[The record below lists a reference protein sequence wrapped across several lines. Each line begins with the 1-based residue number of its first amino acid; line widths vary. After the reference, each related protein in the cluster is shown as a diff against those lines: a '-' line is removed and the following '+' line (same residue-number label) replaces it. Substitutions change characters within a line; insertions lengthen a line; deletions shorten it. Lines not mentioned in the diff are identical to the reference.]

1 MEGVHGSHEN
11 PFRPQTTTVV
21 AMYPLSES
29 QINFIQRDILARGI
43 QLESLQQ
50 DLLDHLCCVME
61 NELTA
66 EDDFETFYRQRIT
79 YLYKRDLR
87 EIEEE
92 TRSLLTFKNYYAMK
106 KIMLLSG
113 GLLAF
118 FLVTG
123 LVLKF
128 LHLPGAAA
136 MLVLGVG
143 LLNFVFLPLLVS
155 LKIRENRSKREKLI
169 AGLATLC
176 GMLMSIGLIFK
187 VMHWPGA
194 NVLVVTGFG
203 ALLLLFLPVYFFTG
217 IRSPETKI
225 NTIVSSV
232 IILSS
237 VSLILI
243 LVRSPKATQDLYATT
258 TASVLRSEQILNVE
272 YKKLQELQLDR
283 AKAFYGNEI
292 YDLCQ
297 HLKKYLILSEIGS
310 NELKMAEG
318 HYISEGSAEVY
329 FSRDSKAWQQLTA
342 ADNAINSYNKT
353 LPRGAMRLDR
363 INGIRNQR
371 IADAINQLIQTQ
383 IMVVQNSI
391 TKIKRA

>member
-1 MEGVHGSHEN
+1 MEGVHGSHES

-29 QINFIQRDILARGI
+29 QINFIQQDILARGI

-79 YLYKRDLR
+79 HFYKRDLR

-92 TRSLLTFKNYYAMK
+92 TRTLLTFKNYYAMK

-136 MLVLGVG
+136 SLILGVAI
-143 LLNFVFLPLLVS
+143 LNFVFLPLLVT

-194 NVLVVTGFG
+194 NALIVTGFG

-217 IRSPETKI
+217 VQNPETKI

-237 VSLILI
+237 ASLILI

-272 YKKLQELQLDR
+272 YKKLQELQLDQ
-283 AKAFYGNEI
+283 ATTFSGNEV

-297 HLKKYLILSEIGS
+297 QLKKHLIRSETGS
-310 NELKMAEG
+310 NDLKLSEG
-318 HYISEGSAEVY
+318 HYLSEGSAEDY
-329 FSRDSKAWQQLTA
+329 FSGESQAAEQLTA
-342 ADNAINSYNKT
+342 AENAIKTYNQS
-353 LPRGAMRLDR
+353 LPQGAMRLDEVKS
-363 INGIRNQR
+363 IRKQR

-383 IMVVQNSI
+383 MMVLQNSMLQS
-391 TKIKRA
+391 KGA